1 MANAATK
8 RLALIGGA
16 VAVVG
21 VGVYLMLSAFNDNL
35 VFFYSPMQV
44 AAKEAPQGRTFRMGG
59 MVEEGSV
66 KRLPDGVTVTFGI
79 TDTAAV
85 IPTEYKGI
93 LPDLFKEGKGVVA
106 QGKLG
111 HFSSA
116 DSVQKRVSSSAPRQS
131 SGQSFRPSARKRPS
145 ARRNAPLDAR
155 RQAYL
160 TFAFSRLVIFSIR
173 LSSNYQNIQKGRPR
187 I

>member
-106 QGKLG
+106 RANLMIAVCLWQAKCLP
-111 HFSSA
+111 SMMKTTCRP
-116 DSVQKRVSSSAPRQS
+116 KR
-131 SGQSFRPSARKRPS
+131 RKPWIKHM
-145 ARRNAPLDAR
+145 P
-155 RQAYL
+155 
-160 TFAFSRLVIFSIR
+160 
-173 LSSNYQNIQKGRPR
+173 P
-187 I
+187 